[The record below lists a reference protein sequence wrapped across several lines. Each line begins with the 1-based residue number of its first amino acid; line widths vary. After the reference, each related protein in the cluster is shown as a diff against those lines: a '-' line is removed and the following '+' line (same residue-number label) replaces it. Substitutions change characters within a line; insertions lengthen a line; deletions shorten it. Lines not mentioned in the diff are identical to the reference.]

1 MFSSDIRFGKHLA
14 KHKMPVAKVM
24 SATARYQNLVVS
36 YLKYYRNPEALTL
49 PVKLIKSFELCS

>member
-36 YLKYYRNPEALTL
+36 YLKYYPEAPTL
-49 PVKLIKSFELCS
+49 PVKLIKPFELCS